1 MSDKAKA
8 LAILAGIG
16 SFYILLSI
24 IESFEWRHV
33 SFCLEFL
40 LISIGQFDSSKFTQ
54 PDRLAPGSKLY
65 GKKTR

>member
-24 IESFEWRHV
+24 IESFEWRHTPAIQAN
-33 SFCLEFL
+33 L
-40 LISIGQFDSSKFTQ
+40 LNQTGLSQETTFMEIKRG
-54 PDRLAPGSKLY
+54 KLLL
-65 GKKTR
+65 

>member
-33 SFCLEFL
+33 FFYLMFL
-40 LISIGQFDSSKFTQ
+40 LISIGQSASIKFTQ
-54 PDRLAPGSKLY
+54 PDRLTPRNELY
-65 GKKTR
+65 GKKKR